1 MGRLQSCFNAASC
14 VGEPST
20 RFPCSATNYRRNT
33 SSDYGVTQFDA
44 LLLMKAR
51 KDHVMRSA
59 NAKLK
64 RYNLTLPESTVERIA
79 TIREETE
86 ASSDSEVVRRAIRIY
101 ERLLKDSVEIVIQ
114 DKAGNKHTVL
124 PETF

>member
-1 MGRLQSCFNAASC
+1 
-14 VGEPST
+14 
-20 RFPCSATNYRRNT
+20 
-33 SSDYGVTQFDA
+33 
-44 LLLMKAR
+44 
-51 KDHVMRSA
+51 MRAA

-86 ASSDSEVVRRAIRIY
+86 ASSDSEVVRRAIRLY

-114 DKAGNKHTVL
+114 DKTGNKHTVL
-124 PETF
+124 PETL